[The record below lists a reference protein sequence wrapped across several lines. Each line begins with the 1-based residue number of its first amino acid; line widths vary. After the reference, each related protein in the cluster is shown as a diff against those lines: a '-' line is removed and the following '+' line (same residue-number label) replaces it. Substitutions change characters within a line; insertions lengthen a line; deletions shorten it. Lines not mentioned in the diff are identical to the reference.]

1 LPEKSRTEDFNSQA
15 ERDTFLGKEVL
26 RKDVRK
32 TMQKENTRSVP
43 RKLLFG
49 LNSSKKPSQDG
60 CVKIK
65 KMGCF
70 KRDNLHQ
77 ENTPDVK

>member
-15 ERDTFLGKEVL
+15 ERDTFFGKEVL

-49 LNSSKKPSQDG
+49 LNSSK
-60 CVKIK
+60 
-65 KMGCF
+65 
-70 KRDNLHQ
+70 
-77 ENTPDVK
+77 